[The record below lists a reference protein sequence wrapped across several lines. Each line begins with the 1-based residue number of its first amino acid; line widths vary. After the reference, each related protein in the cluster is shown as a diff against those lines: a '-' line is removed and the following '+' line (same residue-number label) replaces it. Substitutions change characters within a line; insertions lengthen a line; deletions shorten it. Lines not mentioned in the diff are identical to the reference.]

1 MRYRL
6 IINVEPKRK
15 LHLLP
20 KRIRKEIGYR
30 IFLMQDDLVGDVKKL
45 KDARNLYRLRVGDY
59 RVIFT
64 LEGDTITV
72 YDVGNRKDV
81 YR

>member
-6 IINVEPKRK
+6 IINIEPKRK
-15 LHLLP
+15 LRLLP

-30 IFLMQDDLVGDVKKL
+30 IFLMQEDLAGDVKKL
-45 KDARNLYRLRVGDY
+45 KDSENVYRLRVGDY
-59 RVIFT
+59 RVIFE
-64 LEGDTITV
+64 LEGDTITI
-72 YDVGNRKDV
+72 YDIGNRKDV